1 MSITSAGERLA
12 LQLDSC
18 CSVSLVSKVHAD
30 FVASKRPELKY
41 CALEEPIFDT
51 AADLKSN
58 VKAPATVETN
68 TKTVFTMLVVRGPVL
83 PILFGENHLHASK
96 ALVID
101 DYVPVVTFRHPSM

>member
-1 MSITSAGERLA
+1 MR
-12 LQLDSC
+12 
-18 CSVSLVSKVHAD
+18 KVHAD

-51 AADLKSN
+51 AADLKCN

-68 TKTVFTMLVVRGPVL
+68 TETVFTMLVVRGPVL